1 MSDTKPALPEPV
13 PPNAEGST
21 TCIVR
26 WMVTTRD
33 GLWLGAWDKEAFA
46 AYTQFA
52 IDAAVAEARAEMQER
67 IADQLRTI
75 KALMVG
81 MPDEGTTPVIR
92 RIAWLEQQLAE
103 ARAEA
108 QAYKTAYEQSEKA
121 CRDLTEK
128 VIPNLREQLAETR
141 AVPDGRNVCK
151 VDPGFR
157 WDGDAQQH
165 VPQVLVEFAP
175 VPANAPNDSPGWLA
189 RDAFVAALSAT
200 PSPAEPPKPAVRAE
214 KLYDAIKEVLLH
226 HRLSYTEGEDAEA
239 FPLVDMLC
247 PPGSRDISKGR
258 DEITLICDAI
268 YNDEAVRAAI
278 SGEQP

>member
-1 MSDTKPALPEPV
+1 MTTPKPALPEPV

-52 IDAAVAEARAEMQER
+52 IDAAVAEARA
-67 IADQLRTI
+67 
-75 KALMVG
+75 
-81 MPDEGTTPVIR
+81 
-92 RIAWLEQQLAE
+92 
-103 ARAEA
+103 
-108 QAYKTAYEQSEKA
+108 
-121 CRDLTEK
+121 
-128 VIPNLREQLAETR
+128 
-141 AVPDGRNVCK
+141 VPDGRNVCK

-175 VPANAPNDSPGWLA
+175 VPANALNDSPGWLA
-189 RDAFVAALSAT
+189 RDAFVAALAAT
-200 PSPAEPPKPAVRAE
+200 PSPAEQPKPAVRAE